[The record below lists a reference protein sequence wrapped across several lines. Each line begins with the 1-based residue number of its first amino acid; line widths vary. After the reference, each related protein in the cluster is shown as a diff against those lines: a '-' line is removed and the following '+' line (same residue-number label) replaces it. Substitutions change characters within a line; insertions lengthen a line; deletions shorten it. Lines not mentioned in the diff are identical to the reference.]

1 MASTTSV
8 ASENKRQKDGQAQKD
23 LSDTD
28 SDAAG
33 PTLKRQ
39 GTLRRKFN
47 IHRGKQDG
55 NGHYIE

>member
-1 MASTTSV
+1 MSV

-55 NGHYIE
+55 NRHYIE